1 MAISATHT
9 RENQLAVKNALQER
23 QRKETAQRR
32 LQQEREAKER
42 EVEKKLRI
50 QRFEEEK
57 RQTEKMARMEAE
69 LRAKELA
76 REKKEEEQRNSL
88 LYGRKKAAKMAAS
101 GSSPKYPQSAAAK
114 DAATRKRLGDD
125 LDDDD
130 PTAHTLTREEL
141 RQKKREAELRRQL
154 ARATTKKSTTGRY
167 RKEGHSLPGGAVNIV
182 VNANGESVTPVSAVS
197 SDPTGAKSLKERLT
211 QGPNTL
217 VLLQTKVRD
226 RRTVDEAQQDIRLKL
241 GKAPNKVLSG
251 EEARTFDDWFG
262 NSKDKDREKTPA
274 KGSPSPCS
282 ASSTP
287 APSTS
292 SISEL
297 RLMTGL
303 GTWLIPEQSRT
314 NSVRY
319 YLQAFLNET
328 HGLQS
333 SSSNDIYRKVVFFTT
348 CTEDVQDQQ
357 QANHVRLICVAT
369 VQLSESRFPKIE
381 TPSLLQPVRIPA
393 SSKEAA

>member
-9 RENQLAVKNALQER
+9 QENQRAVQHALKER
-23 QRKETAQRR
+23 QRKETIQRR
-32 LQQEREAKER
+32 QQQEREAKEK
-42 EVEKKLRI
+42 ELEKKLRI
-50 QRFEEEK
+50 QRFEEER
-57 RQTEKMARMEAE
+57 RQKEKMERMEAE
-69 LRAKELA
+69 LRARELA

-114 DAATRKRLGDD
+114 DAAARKRLGDEVND
-125 LDDDD
+125 GDSS
-130 PTAHTLTREEL
+130 AHTLTREEL
-141 RQKKREAELRRQL
+141 RQKKREADLRRQL
-154 ARATTKKSTTGRY
+154 AAATTKKSTTGRY
-167 RKEGHSLPGGAVNIV
+167 RKAGQSLPGGAVNIV

-197 SDPTGAKSLKERLT
+197 SDPSGAKSLKERLT

-241 GKAPNKVLSG
+241 GKATNKVLSG

-262 NSKDKDREKTPA
+262 NSKDKEQEKTPT
-274 KGSPSPCS
+274 KGSPAPCS

-297 RLMTGL
+297 RLMTSL
-303 GTWLIPEQSRT
+303 ETWLIPEQSRT
-314 NSVRY
+314 NSDFNVGC
-319 YLQAFLNET
+319 YLQAFLNEA
-328 HGLQS
+328 HSLQAVGS
-333 SSSNDIYRKVVFFTT
+333 SSSNDIYRQSIVFFAS
-348 CTEDVQDQQ
+348 CTEDVQD
-357 QANHVRLICVAT
+357 
-369 VQLSESRFPKIE
+369 
-381 TPSLLQPVRIPA
+381 
-393 SSKEAA
+393 